1 LAANRRS
8 AQSGPHSLLFRGA
21 RLEESLLDHIQL
33 EPVES
38 YAQPSLHTKPPA
50 LPYSIL
56 VGPAA
61 DGRTIRFQLAMNST
75 DSSAPVTPR
84 SAPVTI
90 ERRSRYVLEGASTTL
105 VDDLAKAV
113 AAARNNAILGRA
125 DFVRRSSSSSVGAD

>member
-1 LAANRRS
+1 
-8 AQSGPHSLLFRGA
+8 
-21 RLEESLLDHIQL
+21 
-33 EPVES
+33 
-38 YAQPSLHTKPPA
+38 
-50 LPYSIL
+50 
-56 VGPAA
+56 
-61 DGRTIRFQLAMNST
+61 MNST

-105 VDDLAKAV
+105 VDDLAKAA